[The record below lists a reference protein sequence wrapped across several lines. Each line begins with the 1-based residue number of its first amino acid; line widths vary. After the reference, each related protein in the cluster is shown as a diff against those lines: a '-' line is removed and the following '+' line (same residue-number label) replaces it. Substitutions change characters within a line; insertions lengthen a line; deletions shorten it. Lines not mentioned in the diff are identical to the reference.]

1 MGDADLV
8 KMLHNDEALND
19 APATTQK
26 PILHFERVKLLKPKT
41 DKVEPPKVT
50 APVAEDTGKAALQ
63 KKKVLD
69 AKEAFITAKNERKRE
84 QKKQEKAKP

>member
-8 KMLHNDEALND
+8 KLLQNDEALNY
-19 APATTQK
+19 ASATNQK
-26 PILHFERVKLLKPKT
+26 PILYFERVKLLKPKT
-41 DKVEPPKVT
+41 DKVETPKVT
-50 APVAEDTGKAALQ
+50 APVAEDTGKANLQ

-84 QKKQEKAKP
+84 